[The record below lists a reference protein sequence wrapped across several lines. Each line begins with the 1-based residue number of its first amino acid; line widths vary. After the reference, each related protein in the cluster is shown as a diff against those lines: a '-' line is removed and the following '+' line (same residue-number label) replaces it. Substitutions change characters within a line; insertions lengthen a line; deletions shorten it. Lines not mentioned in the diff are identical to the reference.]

1 MKNLFDKVRPVSR
14 IAAGSFFMAA
24 MMAAP
29 HALAHDVAAAE
40 AAERIKQLEQSLQA
54 IQVELQKI
62 KSESAQ
68 AAQKIKSV
76 EQTTSQTEQ
85 KVISLEERKTEMS
98 ARVDPLTQRV
108 GSDITEKTRLL
119 HFRGGFTHMMNQ
131 RNGSSIQ
138 SVVAPIGAQDQA
150 GKDGWYVGAGIDWGL
165 TRDMWGLMPKTTV
178 FAELMFEYKQF
189 GNSVQGNALANA
201 PTMLVGAPQNPI
213 NVTVSQ
219 FTLTAAP
226 KIKFFEG
233 SKVRPWLIPAG
244 LAIHV
249 MSPTSEAITYLAP
262 GIMFGA
268 GVDYNIYKDFFVGID
283 GRYQLV
289 DKTDGVNLSGM
300 TAGGYVGIGF

>member
-1 MKNLFDKVRPVSR
+1 MRNLFDKIRPASC

-24 MMAAP
+24 MMSAP
-29 HALAHDVAAAE
+29 HALAHDAT
-40 AAERIKQLEQSLQA
+40 AERIRQLEQSLQA
-54 IQVELQKI
+54 IQIELQRM

-85 KVISLEERKTEMS
+85 KVISLEERKAELVE
-98 ARVDPLTQRV
+98 RVDPLTQRV
-108 GSDITEKTRLL
+108 GSDITEKNRLL
-119 HFRGGFTHMMNQ
+119 HFRGGFTHAMNQ

-138 SVVAPIGAQDQA
+138 SVVAPVGAQDQA

-189 GNSVQGNALANA
+189 SNSVQGNALANA
-201 PTMLVGAPQNPI
+201 PTMLAGGAYNPI

-226 KIKFFEG
+226 KIKFLEG
-233 SKVRPWLIPAG
+233 SKVRPWIIPAG

-268 GVDYNIYKDFFVGID
+268 GVDYNFYKDFFVGID

>member
-1 MKNLFDKVRPVSR
+1 MKNLLNKVRLASR
-14 IAAGSFFMAA
+14 ITAGSFFMVAV
-24 MMAAP
+24 MAAP
-29 HALAHDVAAAE
+29 QASAHDV

-54 IQVELQKI
+54 IQVELQRM

-68 AAQKIKSV
+68 AAQKVKSI
-76 EQTTSQTEQ
+76 EQTATQTEQ
-85 KVISLEERKTEMS
+85 KVIGLEERKTELS
-98 ARVDPLTQRV
+98 GRVDPLSARI
-108 GSDITEKTRLL
+108 GSDITEKTRML
-119 HFRGGFTHMMNQ
+119 HFRGGFTHAMNQ

-219 FTLTAAP
+219 FTLTASP

-233 SKVRPWLIPAG
+233 SKIRPWIIPAG

-249 MSPTSEAITYLAP
+249 MSPTSESITYLAP
-262 GIMFGA
+262 GVQFGA
-268 GVDYNIYKDFFVGID
+268 GVDYNIYKDFFIGID

-289 DKTDGVNLSGM
+289 NKTDGVNMSGM

>member
-1 MKNLFDKVRPVSR
+1 VRNLLDKVRLASR
-14 IAAGSFFMAA
+14 IAAGSFFLAA
-24 MMAAP
+24 VMVAP
-29 HALAHDVAAAE
+29 HALAHDAAAQ
-40 AAERIKQLEQSLQA
+40 RIKQLEQSLQA

-85 KVISLEERKTEMS
+85 KVISLEERKTEMA
-98 ARVDPLTQRV
+98 ARVDPLTQRI
-108 GSDITEKTRLL
+108 GSDITEKNRLL
-119 HFRGGFTHMMNQ
+119 HFRGGFTHAMNQ

-138 SVVAPIGAQDQA
+138 SVVAPVGAQDQA

-165 TRDMWGLMPKTTV
+165 TRDMWGMMPKTTV

-189 GNSVQGNALANA
+189 SNSVQGNALANA
-201 PTMLVGAPQNPI
+201 PTMLAGGAYNPI

-226 KIKFFEG
+226 KIKFLEG
-233 SKVRPWLIPAG
+233 SKVRPWIIPAG

-268 GVDYNIYKDFFVGID
+268 GVDYNFYKDFFVGID

>member
-1 MKNLFDKVRPVSR
+1 MHIFSKETSFHRPLACLAV
-14 IAAGSFFMAA
+14 IALTV
-24 MMAAP
+24 AAP
-29 HALAHDVAAAE
+29 STWARDTSAD
-40 AAERIKQLEQSLQA
+40 RIRLLEQKLQA
-54 IQVELQKI
+54 IQVELERV
-62 KSESAQ
+62 KSESSQ
-68 AAQKIKSV
+68 ATQKVNTIQQK
-76 EQTTSQTEQ
+76 TDQTEQ
-85 KVISLEERKTEMS
+85 KVTTLEQKKVLLQE
-98 ARVDPLTQRV
+98 RV
-108 GSDITEKTRLL
+108 GSDVTEKSRML
-119 HFRGGFTHMMNQ
+119 HFRGGFTHQMNQ

-138 SVVAPIGAQDQA
+138 SIVAPVGAQDQA

-189 GNSVQGNALANA
+189 GNDVKGNALANA
-201 PTMLVGAPQNPI
+201 PTLLAGGSLNPI

-219 FTLTAAP
+219 FTLTASP

-233 SKVRPWLIPAG
+233 SKIRPWIIPAG

-262 GIMFGA
+262 GIQFGA
-268 GVDYNIYKDFFVGID
+268 GVDYNVWKDFFIGID

-289 DKTDGVNLSGM
+289 NKTDGVNLSGM